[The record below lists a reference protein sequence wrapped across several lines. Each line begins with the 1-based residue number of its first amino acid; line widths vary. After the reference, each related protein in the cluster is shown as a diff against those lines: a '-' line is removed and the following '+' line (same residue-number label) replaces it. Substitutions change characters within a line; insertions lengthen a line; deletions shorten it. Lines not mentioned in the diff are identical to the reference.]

1 MEDLAEKWGF
11 IPSPQKTQN
20 WQNYCCIYDTIGEF
34 NLDWR
39 DDGEVSTEQKKPKK
53 IKKQKLKQTNKR
65 QCPLCQVQVYDL
77 WKQSK

>member
-39 DDGEVSTEQKKPKK
+39 DDGEVSTQNKKK
-53 IKKQKLKQTNKR
+53 
-65 QCPLCQVQVYDL
+65 
-77 WKQSK
+77 